1 MSWMD
6 ALGLVAGVLVAV
18 SLVMKSMR
26 WLRPINLVGCS
37 LFVVWGLLAGAAG
50 VWICNGVGVLVNIYR
65 MCEARSDRRK

>member
-6 ALGLVAGVLVAV
+6 ALGLVAGILVAV

-50 VWICNGVGVLVNIYR
+50 VWICNGVGGT
-65 MCEARSDRRK
+65 CEHLSDVRGAKRL

>member
-50 VWICNGVGVLVNIYR
+50 VWILSLIHIPSPRDC
-65 MCEARSDRRK
+65 S

>member
-6 ALGLVAGVLVAV
+6 ALGLVAGILVAV

-37 LFVVWGLLAGAAG
+37 LIRCVGIACGGGRSMDMQWGGGTCEHLSDVRGAK
-50 VWICNGVGVLVNIYR
+50 
-65 MCEARSDRRK
+65 RS